1 MIVRRLTFLA
11 FALSIGL
18 LVGAKPTHKL
28 TSVKKSPQEI
38 SKQIAAALNPAGYGI
53 VGPQGPICEVWLVK
67 SLAVK
72 SSFTPDLNIQYPFT
86 SGQLIGVLRV
96 AQKAEFTDFRGQEVG
111 GGVYTLRYG
120 QQPPDGNH
128 IGTSDLYDFLLAI
141 PAKFDADPK
150 PLNGI
155 EALHMKSAKTAGST
169 HPAVFSLLPTTK
181 AAKAASLTHDDD
193 LEFWILTL
201 SGSGKSKDKTVEI
214 QVRLVAIG
222 QSEG

>member
-1 MIVRRLTFLA
+1 MNARRLTFLA
-11 FALSIGL
+11 LALSTGL
-18 LVGAKPTHKL
+18 LAGAKPTHKL
-28 TSVKKSPQEI
+28 TPVKKAPQGV

-53 VGPQGPICEVWLVK
+53 AGPKGPVCEVWLVK

-72 SSFTPDLNIQYPFT
+72 SSFKPSLDVKYPFT

-128 IGTSDLYDFLLAI
+128 VGTSELYDFLLAI

-181 AAKAASLTHDDD
+181 AAKAASLTHDEDR
-193 LEFWILTL
+193 EFWILTL
-201 SGSGKSKDKTVEI
+201 SGNGKAKGKTVKI